1 MLAPGYMTITIYLSI
16 WRERRSGRGRMTGFH
31 VPPAAFRLIVWT
43 KNDLELL
50 ILQLPPPRC

>member
-50 ILQLPPPRC
+50 ILQLPPPGC

>member
-16 WRERRSGRGRMTGFH
+16 WRERRRGRMTGFH

-50 ILQLPPPRC
+50 ILQLPPPGC

>member
-1 MLAPGYMTITIYLSI
+1 
-16 WRERRSGRGRMTGFH
+16 MTGFH

-50 ILQLPPPRC
+50 ILQLPPPGC